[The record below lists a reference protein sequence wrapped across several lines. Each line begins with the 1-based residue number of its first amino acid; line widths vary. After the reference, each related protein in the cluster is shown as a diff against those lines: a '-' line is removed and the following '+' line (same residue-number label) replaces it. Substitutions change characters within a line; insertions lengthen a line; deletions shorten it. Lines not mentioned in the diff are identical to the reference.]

1 MKQLGRALAVALVI
15 CALPLLAGC
24 SSQQDTTAQQAE
36 PTAQSE
42 PSAAVSPAASTDA
55 SAQSQ
60 DSSGDSVGGDVWEV
74 ITFPFRVVGDIV
86 GFIL

>member
-1 MKQLGRALAVALVI
+1 MKLLGRTLAVALVI
-15 CALPLLAGC
+15 CALALLTGC

-42 PSAAVSPAASTDA
+42 PGAASSPPASTDA
-55 SAQSQ
+55 STQSQ
-60 DSSGDSVGGDVWEV
+60 DSSGDSVGGDIWEV
-74 ITFPFRVVGDIV
+74 VTFPFRVVADIV

>member
-1 MKQLGRALAVALVI
+1 MKQLGRVLAVAMVI
-15 CALPLLAGC
+15 CALPLLTGC
-24 SSQQDTTAQQAE
+24 SNQQDTTAQQA
-36 PTAQSE
+36 AQSG
-42 PSAAVSPAASTDA
+42 PSAAASPAASTDA

-74 ITFPFRVVGDIV
+74 VTFPFRVVADIV